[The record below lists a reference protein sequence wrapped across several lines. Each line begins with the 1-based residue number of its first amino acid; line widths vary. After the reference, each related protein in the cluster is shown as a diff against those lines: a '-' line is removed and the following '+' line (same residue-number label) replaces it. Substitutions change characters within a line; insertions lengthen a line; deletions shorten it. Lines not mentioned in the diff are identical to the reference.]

1 MHFVCLFVWGVWLT
15 GKLQYAVCFKSKGHC
30 IFAGQQSPQARFL
43 RKYFSLPLHSVHMT
57 ITLPRDAAPPGR
69 GFYKAL
75 SFLRLDLSKLGTENS
90 LVYQG
95 DVG

>member
-1 MHFVCLFVWGVWLT
+1 
-15 GKLQYAVCFKSKGHC
+15 
-30 IFAGQQSPQARFL
+30 
-43 RKYFSLPLHSVHMT
+43 MT